1 MSEASSAPRPKTSTR
16 DREQLR
22 ARLVAWLA
30 TKLPSGA
37 APEVSALETPG
48 ATGMSSETLLFELR
62 WREGGAVRE
71 ASLVGRLAPDAAAV
85 PVFPEYD
92 LPKQARVI
100 QLVAKHSKVPVP
112 NVRWV
117 EPDAAPLGSP
127 FFVMDRVAGRVP
139 PDLMPYTFGQ
149 SWLSELAPAELARF
163 ERASLGV
170 LAGLHAIPRASETFA
185 FLATDPLK
193 SALRAHVDAQKS
205 FYHWVIGR
213 GRGPLIERCFDW
225 LEAHWPHEGETVL
238 SWGDAR
244 IGNILY
250 AGLEPVAVL
259 DWEMAAL
266 GPRELD
272 LGWMIFLHRFFDDL
286 AQGMGMPGMPQLLAR
301 ERAAATYAEL
311 SGHAPR
317 DLDWYTLYAALR
329 HGIIMTRI
337 ALRAIRFG
345 EREKS
350 DDVDSYIP
358 HAASLEKMLAGTY
371 WGTA

>member
-1 MSEASSAPRPKTSTR
+1 
-16 DREQLR
+16 
-22 ARLVAWLA
+22 
-30 TKLPSGA
+30 
-37 APEVSALETPG
+37 
-48 ATGMSSETLLFELR
+48 
-62 WREGGAVRE
+62 
-71 ASLVGRLAPDAAAV
+71 
-85 PVFPEYD
+85 
-92 LPKQARVI
+92 
-100 QLVAKHSKVPVP
+100 
-112 NVRWV
+112 
-117 EPDAAPLGSP
+117 
-127 FFVMDRVAGRVP
+127 
-139 PDLMPYTFGQ
+139 
-149 SWLSELAPAELARF
+149 
-163 ERASLGV
+163 
-170 LAGLHAIPRASETFA
+170 
-185 FLATDPLK
+185 
-193 SALRAHVDAQKS
+193 
-205 FYHWVIGR
+205 
-213 GRGPLIERCFDW
+213 
-225 LEAHWPHEGETVL
+225 
-238 SWGDAR
+238 
-244 IGNILY
+244 
-250 AGLEPVAVL
+250 VAVL